1 MDFKYIKSVEYL
13 IHLYF
18 VALNKAVYNVRV
30 TAKMYNVSHLSTGI
44 SHSHHS
50 SRPCT
55 GRSTWSDTRE
65 RLTFVQLYWTW
76 PGTSTSC
83 WMSSLF

>member
-13 IHLYF
+13 SYFYF
-18 VALNKAVYNVRV
+18 VALNKTVHNVTV
-30 TAKMYNVSHLSTGI
+30 TMKMYNVSPVSTVT
-44 SHSHHS
+44 SHSHHY
-50 SRPCT
+50 SRPCF

-65 RLTFVQLYWTW
+65 RLTCVQLYWTW

-83 WMSSLF
+83 